1 LAQGVSAGA
10 KAPGQARPGW
20 KVLRALGGAL
30 KLAGFEFDD
39 LAGLR
44 DGISE
49 RAVAPCS
56 GLGARAAAAGL
67 TRLATWPIYRGDAV
81 LRRATALNAHPLN
94 RAPVVRL
101 NAAEAQRQSLT
112 DGAQVRIGDVLL
124 PLVVDVA
131 VPDGAAWIEAA
142 QDLTA
147 TLPPYGA
154 AITLSKA

>member
-1 LAQGVSAGA
+1 
-10 KAPGQARPGW
+10 
-20 KVLRALGGAL
+20 
-30 KLAGFEFDD
+30 
-39 LAGLR
+39 
-44 DGISE
+44 
-49 RAVAPCS
+49 
-56 GLGARAAAAGL
+56 
-67 TRLATWPIYRGDAV
+67 YRGDAV

-101 NAAEAQRQSLT
+101 NAAEAQRQSLA

-124 PLVVDVA
+124 PLVVDVD

-154 AITLSKA
+154 TITLSKA